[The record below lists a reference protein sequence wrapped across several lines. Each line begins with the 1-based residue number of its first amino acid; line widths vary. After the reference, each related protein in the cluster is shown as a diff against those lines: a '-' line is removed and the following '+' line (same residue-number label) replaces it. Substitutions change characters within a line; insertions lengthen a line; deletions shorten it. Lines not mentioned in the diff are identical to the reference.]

1 MLSKGGKH
9 NLKSLDKNKRK
20 EWHTMKSLTEAQ
32 KAKIEQEMRALPT
45 DQLERLR
52 HLLHTMKAS
61 RAGSAPARDV
71 LTSMTDLPAADIES
85 FNDVFQAVA
94 E

>member
-1 MLSKGGKH
+1 
-9 NLKSLDKNKRK
+9 
-20 EWHTMKSLTEAQ
+20 MKSLTEAQ

-61 RAGSAPARDV
+61 RSGSAPERDV
-71 LTSMTDLPAADIES
+71 LNTMNDLPAADVES
-85 FNDVFQAVA
+85 FNNVFQTVA